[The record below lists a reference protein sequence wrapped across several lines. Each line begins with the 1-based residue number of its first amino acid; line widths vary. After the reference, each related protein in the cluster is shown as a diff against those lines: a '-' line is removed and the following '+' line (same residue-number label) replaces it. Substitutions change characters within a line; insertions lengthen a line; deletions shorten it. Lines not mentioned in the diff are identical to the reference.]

1 MESLQK
7 MTVEE
12 SVLYDEIIDRE
23 IATSEEL
30 EFARK
35 LLYGS
40 WEYVLNKVI
49 YARTG
54 YKNMWELIENEE

>member
-1 MESLQK
+1 

-12 SVLYDEIIDRE
+12 MVLYDEIVDRG

-30 EFARK
+30 NLARK

-54 YKNMWELIENEE
+54 YKDMWELIENEE

>member
-1 MESLQK
+1 LFPKYDTIRLSKRKRYKQVESLQK

-40 WEYVLNKVI
+40 
-49 YARTG
+49 
-54 YKNMWELIENEE
+54 